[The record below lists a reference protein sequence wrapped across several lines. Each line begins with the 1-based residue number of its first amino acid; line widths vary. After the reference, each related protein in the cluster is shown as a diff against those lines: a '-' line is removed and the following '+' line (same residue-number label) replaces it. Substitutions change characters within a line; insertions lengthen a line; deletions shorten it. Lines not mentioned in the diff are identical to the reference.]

1 MTLLVF
7 IGVQKGIRSNYSN
20 RDSSTMKGLV
30 CGWSLKTRI
39 PLNAII
45 LLLIIALAI
54 TLIDCIIKVCVL
66 LIFGLQNLRLIII

>member
-7 IGVQKGIRSNYSN
+7 IGLQKGIRSNYSN
-20 RDSSTMKGLV
+20 RDSSTMKGVV

-39 PLNAII
+39 PLTAII
-45 LLLIIALAI
+45 LLLIIARAI
-54 TLIDCIIKVCVL
+54 TLMDCIIKVCVL